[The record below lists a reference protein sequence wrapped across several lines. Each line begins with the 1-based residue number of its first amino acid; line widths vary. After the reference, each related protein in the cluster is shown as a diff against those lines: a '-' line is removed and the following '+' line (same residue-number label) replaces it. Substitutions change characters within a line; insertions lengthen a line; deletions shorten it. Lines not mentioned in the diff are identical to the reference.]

1 MRRQLVPLA
10 LLSLAAACG
19 DGGPTGP
26 AGPVPGV
33 LKIAL
38 TTPNADDGAL
48 LFTVSGG
55 RISTVDAAAAG
66 YQIYTAQPDTLTTR
80 ILVTGD
86 IGAGEV
92 VRIHVPDTRSAC
104 SPAMRSRW
112 LRSGRCASFVA
123 VRAGAVAQLGEHLLC
138 KQGVTGSIPVRS
150 IRTSGSNRSAYLIR
164 PHDIT

>member
-38 TTPNADDGAL
+38 TTPNA
-48 LFTVSGG
+48 
-55 RISTVDAAAAG
+55 AAAG

-92 VRIHVPDTRSAC
+92 VRIHVPDTRSA
-104 SPAMRSRW
+104 AAYHATIAQAASRATFAQRV
-112 LRSGRCASFVA
+112 L
-123 VRAGAVAQLGEHLLC
+123 AGYALAVA
-138 KQGVTGSIPVRS
+138 P
-150 IRTSGSNRSAYLIR
+150 
-164 PHDIT
+164 

>member
-92 VRIHVPDTRSAC
+92 VRIHVPDTRSA
-104 SPAMRSRW
+104 AAYHATIAQAASRTTFAQRG
-112 LRSGRCASFVA
+112 L
-123 VRAGAVAQLGEHLLC
+123 AGYALAVA
-138 KQGVTGSIPVRS
+138 P
-150 IRTSGSNRSAYLIR
+150 
-164 PHDIT
+164 

>member
-10 LLSLAAACG
+10 LLSLAASCG

-92 VRIHVPDTRSAC
+92 VRIHVPDTRSA
-104 SPAMRSRW
+104 AAYHATIAQAASRATFAQRV
-112 LRSGRCASFVA
+112 L
-123 VRAGAVAQLGEHLLC
+123 AGYALAVA
-138 KQGVTGSIPVRS
+138 P
-150 IRTSGSNRSAYLIR
+150 
-164 PHDIT
+164 

>member
-1 MRRQLVPLA
+1 MRRQLLPLA

-55 RISTVDAAAAG
+55 RVSTVDAAAAG
-66 YQIYTAQPDTLTTR
+66 YQIYTARPDTLTMR

-86 IGAGEV
+86 IAAGEV
-92 VRIHVPDTRSAC
+92 VRIHVPDTRSA
-104 SPAMRSRW
+104 AAYHATIAQAASR
-112 LRSGRCASFVA
+112 ATFA
-123 VRAGAVAQLGEHLLC
+123 QRALAGYALAVA
-138 KQGVTGSIPVRS
+138 P
-150 IRTSGSNRSAYLIR
+150 
-164 PHDIT
+164 